1 MLLYNNK
8 QEFIGI
14 DDEGLRLLNY
24 ASLEELLSVCSDVAD
39 LFANEPGYIHN
50 FKNFGWIDFLL
61 HADLDASSAIV
72 HANGRTFSCRLNVT
86 PFHLCAQPAQSGY
99 SIEMS
104 QIKSISG
111 ENFKTPA
118 PTQKAPSHV
127 FAPISEP
134 IVQSAPT
141 APLPDHTHLTP
152 TQLSEPST
160 FDIPIARPT
169 SLDETEDRLA
179 SLVAPLSDK
188 ELDTFTQERAEE
200 VVMAVAKPTPA
211 PVAPTPRPTIRSA
224 HYSEAEQE
232 YLSHHK
238 TQESYVFDPSVAANE
253 LGLPVDL
260 IEEFIEDF
268 IQQSHEFK
276 SQLFE
281 AVAKSDFNTLHIL
294 SHKLKGVAANLRV
307 ENALEALTTVNG
319 STEPIEIEANL
330 KYYYEIIAKLEG
342 KEAHFGSTTVEQTP
356 PVKEEAAKPSE
367 AISLD
372 ALDDIYSFSLKQDDK
387 EPLLVHQ
394 DEIYS
399 EDELSVDTAEEK
411 VPFKKEFFELH
422 DEPAEDEL
430 PVKEPEAQE
439 EDLEETAETIFAP
452 LHYDVKA
459 VARALGMEPS
469 FMEELLHDYKVDASA
484 MSTTILQ
491 AIKSFDT
498 HAWKNSAAKL
508 KGISDN
514 LRLSEISDELAILSI
529 TNDAQEARKSFLR
542 LTGYLDQL

>member
-24 ASLEELLSVCSDVAD
+24 ASLEELLNVCSDVAD

-61 HADLDASSAIV
+61 HADLDASNAIV
-72 HANGRTFSCRLNVT
+72 HANGRTFSCRLSVT
-86 PFHLCAQPAQSGY
+86 AFHLCAQPAQSGY

-104 QIKSISG
+104 QVKSISG
-111 ENFKTPA
+111 EEFKPHTPTPKTPSYEFTPA
-118 PTQKAPSHV
+118 
-127 FAPISEP
+127 SEP
-134 IVQSAPT
+134 VGQSAPT
-141 APLPDHTHLTP
+141 TPLPDHTHLTP

-160 FDIPIARPT
+160 FDIPITQPT
-169 SLDETEDRLA
+169 SLDETEDRYA
-179 SLVAPLSDK
+179 SLMAPLSDT
-188 ELDTFTQERAEE
+188 ELDVFTQESAEE
-200 VVMAVAKPTPA
+200 VVVAVDKPAPTPA
-211 PVAPTPRPTIRSA
+211 ASTPKPVSRSA

-238 TQESYVFDPSVAANE
+238 VRDSYIYDPNIAANE

-260 IEEFIEDF
+260 IEEFIGDF
-268 IQQSHEFK
+268 IQQSYEFK
-276 SQLFE
+276 NELFE
-281 AVAKSDFNTLHIL
+281 AAAKSDFNTLHIL

-307 ENALEALTTVNG
+307 ENALESLTTINS
-319 STEPIEIEANL
+319 STEPVEIEANL
-330 KYYYEIIAKLEG
+330 KYYYEIISKLEG
-342 KEAHFGSTTVEQTP
+342 KEAPFDSTTVAQTP
-356 PVKEEAAKPSE
+356 PAKKEETKPTE

-372 ALDDIYSFSLKQDDK
+372 ALDDIYSFSLKQDED
-387 EPLLVHQ
+387 ESLLVHQ
-394 DEIYS
+394 DDIY
-399 EDELSVDTAEEK
+399 DEEEVSITSAEENA
-411 VPFKKEFFELH
+411 PFKKEFLELN
-422 DEPAEDEL
+422 DEPAIEAEDTES
-430 PVKEPEAQE
+430 A
-439 EDLEETAETIFAP
+439 ATILAP

-459 VARALGMEPS
+459 VAGALGMEPS
-469 FMEELLHDYKVDASA
+469 FMEELLHDYKIDASA
-484 MSTTILQ
+484 MSTTIIQ

-529 TNDAQEARKSFLR
+529 TNDAQEAKKSFLR

>member
-1 MLLYNNK
+1 VLLYNNK

-24 ASLEELLSVCSDVAD
+24 SSLEELLSVCSDVAD

-61 HADLDASSAIV
+61 HADVDASSAIV
-72 HANGRTFSCRLNVT
+72 HANGRTFSCRLSVT
-86 PFHLCAQPAQSGY
+86 AFHLCAQPAQSGY

-111 ENFKTPA
+111 EDFKTPVIT
-118 PTQKAPSHV
+118 PKIQVNEFTPQ
-127 FAPISEP
+127 SEP
-134 IVQSAPT
+134 AVASVPT
-141 APLPDHTHLTP
+141 TPLPDYSHLIP

-160 FDIPIARPT
+160 FDIPTAQPT
-169 SLDETEDRLA
+169 SLDSSDDTYS
-179 SLVAPLSDK
+179 SLIAPLSDK
-188 ELDTFTQERAEE
+188 ELDTFEQENIEKVDVLVE
-200 VVMAVAKPTPA
+200 KPIPSSSVSVPKPT
-211 PVAPTPRPTIRSA
+211 TRSSQ
-224 HYSEAEQE
+224 YSAAELE
-232 YLSHHK
+232 YLTHHK
-238 TQESYVFDPSVAANE
+238 VSESYIYDPSVAANE

-260 IEEFIEDF
+260 IEEFIGDF

-276 SQLFE
+276 DELFE
-281 AVAKSDFNTLHIL
+281 AAGKSDFNKLHIL

-307 ENALEALTTVNG
+307 ENGLEALTTINS
-319 STEPIEIEANL
+319 STEPVEIEANL

-342 KEAHFGSTTVEQTP
+342 KELPSTPTTVAQTP
-356 PVKEEAAKPSE
+356 PVKKEETKATE

-372 ALDDIYSFSLKQDDK
+372 ELDDIYSFSIKQDND
-387 EPLLVHQ
+387 ESLLVSQ
-394 DEIYS
+394 DDIY
-399 EDELSVDTAEEK
+399 K
-411 VPFKKEFFELH
+411 
-422 DEPAEDEL
+422 EDEL
-430 PVKEPEAQE
+430 PQQE
-439 EDLEETAETIFAP
+439 SVVNTDNTETTEEITLTP

-459 VARALGMEPS
+459 VAGALGMETS
-469 FMEELLHDYKVDASA
+469 FMEELLHDYKIEASA
-484 MSTTILQ
+484 MSTTIIQ

-529 TNDAQEARKSFLR
+529 TNDAQEAKKSFLR

>member
-24 ASLEELLSVCSDVAD
+24 ASLEDLLSVCTDVAD

-86 PFHLCAQPAQSGY
+86 AFHLCAQPAQNGY

-111 ENFKTPA
+111 EDFKTHVTP
-118 PTQKAPSHV
+118 QKAPSHE
-127 FAPISEP
+127 FTPPSEP
-134 IVQSAPT
+134 VAQNIPT
-141 APLPDHTHLTP
+141 TPLPDYTHITP

-160 FDIPIARPT
+160 FDIPTTQPT
-169 SLDETEDRLA
+169 SLDDTDDVYA
-179 SLVAPLSDK
+179 SLMAPLNDK
-188 ELDTFTQERAEE
+188 ELDSFVQESVEE
-200 VVMAVAKPTPA
+200 VMPAVAKPIPA
-211 PVAPTPRPTIRSA
+211 PIVSAPKPIVGSSQ
-224 HYSEAEQE
+224 YSPAEQE

-238 TQESYVFDPSVAANE
+238 IQDSYIYDPSVAANE

-260 IEEFIEDF
+260 IEEFIGDF

-276 SQLFE
+276 DELFE
-281 AVAKSDFNTLHIL
+281 AAAKSDFNTLHIL

-307 ENALEALTTVNG
+307 ENALEALTTINS
-319 STEPIEIEANL
+319 STEPVEIEANL
-330 KYYYEIIAKLEG
+330 KYYYVIIAKLEG
-342 KEAHFGSTTVEQTP
+342 KEAPSASTTVAQTP
-356 PVKEEAAKPSE
+356 PAKKEEIKPSE
-367 AISLD
+367 AISLE
-372 ALDDIYSFSLKQDDK
+372 ALDDIYSFSLKQDDDQS
-387 EPLLVHQ
+387 LLVHQ
-394 DEIYS
+394 DDVRK
-399 EDELSVDTAEEK
+399 EDEISVNTAEEN

-422 DEPAEDEL
+422 DDHNEDEL
-430 PVKEPEAQE
+430 PPKESAVES
-439 EDLEETAETIFAP
+439 EETGTTEETILAP

-459 VARALGMEPS
+459 VAGALGMEPS
-469 FMEELLHDYKVDASA
+469 FMEELLHDYKIDASA
-484 MSTTILQ
+484 MSATIIQ

-529 TNDAQEARKSFLR
+529 TNDAQEAKKSFLR
-542 LTGYLDQL
+542 LTSYLDQL